1 MMGNASIVNK
11 LFWYLL
17 EHRYSYRYRVF
28 RHHFYNSEY
37 MYKKTLNNT
46 HFKTDE
52 ILIINKVG
60 VYFAPISISTVKIT
74 IPEFFHLLH
83 DTAF

>member
-1 MMGNASIVNK
+1 MGNASIVNK

-17 EHRYSYRYRVF
+17 EDRYSYYVL
-28 RHHFYNSEY
+28 RHHFYDSAY
-37 MYKKTLNNT
+37 VYKKTLNDT
-46 HFKTDE
+46 YFKTDE